1 LFCKAESCKRRVL
14 ERRVGTLMSHTLA
27 ETTYAGSRRKYIAA
41 AGFLLAVAIA
51 LSAGVAISRRAPPSP
66 AVIVIRPAAFIVQ
79 LPESGVIQYPQIQTL
94 SAQVDATVARI
105 FVKAGQRVSAG
116 ELLATLENPQ
126 VVSGAQSSAAAF
138 RSAVAKASSA
148 QVTGGANV
156 VEAQANLETARA
168 RLEQARQD
176 LVNGLQSGLGYG
188 NATAAD
194 LRAQAQA
201 TLITATATL
210 REALRVVR
218 AYRDLYKQGAVSLDQ
233 LDQAQAK
240 FEQAQAEYDQ
250 AKLQRSSLNSQ
261 LNRSGAVL
269 QDNLRSAQQ
278 AYAQAQAQLSAA
290 RVQSAT
296 GDVAA
301 AQADAARAASEY
313 AFAAR
318 QANGLRIRAPY
329 DATVLSVASE
339 KTDALRPLQ
348 AGDAVETGQPV
359 VTIAA
364 KGGFIVRTKVDEQD
378 AISVRTGQRA
388 TIAGEDFPHRTL
400 SGRVIGISPLALK
413 SGDSPASPRTV
424 PVTIA
429 IDGAPAYLRD
439 GMSVDVN
446 ILTTQ
451 LAHAIVIPNEAIESD
466 STGSYVYV
474 MREGAARRQPVHV
487 GASNDN
493 SSVIESG
500 LHPGDA
506 IVAESS
512 AAKP

>member
-1 LFCKAESCKRRVL
+1 
-14 ERRVGTLMSHTLA
+14 MSHTLA
-27 ETTYAGSRRKYIAA
+27 ETTYAGGHRKFIAA
-41 AGFLLAVAIA
+41 AGLLLVLAIA
-51 LSAGVAISRRAPPSP
+51 LIAGIAFSRRAPPSP
-66 AVIVIRPAAFIVQ
+66 AIILIRPAAFTVQ
-79 LPESGVIQYPQIQTL
+79 LPESGVVQYPQIQTL
-94 SAQVDATVARI
+94 SAQVDATIGRI
-105 FVKAGQRVSAG
+105 FVRPGQRVSAG

-126 VVSGAQSSAAAF
+126 VLSGAQSSEAAF
-138 RSAVAKASSA
+138 RSALAKASSA

-156 VEAQANLETARA
+156 IEAQANLETARA

-176 LVNGLQSGLGYG
+176 RVNGLQSGLGYG

-218 AYRDLYKQGAVSLDQ
+218 AYRDLYRQGAVSLDT

-250 AKLQRSSLNSQ
+250 AKLQRSSLSSQ
-261 LNRSGAVL
+261 LTRSGAVL
-269 QDNLRSAQQ
+269 EDNLRSAQQ

-301 AQADAARAASEY
+301 AQADAARAGSEY
-313 AFAAR
+313 SLATQ
-318 QANGLRIRAPY
+318 QANALRMRAPY
-329 DATVLSVASE
+329 DAIVLSVASE

-378 AISVRTGQRA
+378 AINVRVGQRA
-388 TIAGEDFPHRTL
+388 TIAGEDFPHHTL
-400 SGRVIGISPLALK
+400 SGRVISISPLALK
-413 SGDSPASPRTV
+413 SADSAASSRTV

-429 IDGAPAYLRD
+429 IDAAPAYLRD

-451 LAHAIVIPNEAIESD
+451 LSRAIVVPNGAIGSD
-466 STGSYVYV
+466 GSGNYVYV
-474 MREGAARRQPVHV
+474 MHGGAPRRQPVRV

-493 SSVIESG
+493 ASVIEAG
-500 LHPGDA
+500 LHTGEE